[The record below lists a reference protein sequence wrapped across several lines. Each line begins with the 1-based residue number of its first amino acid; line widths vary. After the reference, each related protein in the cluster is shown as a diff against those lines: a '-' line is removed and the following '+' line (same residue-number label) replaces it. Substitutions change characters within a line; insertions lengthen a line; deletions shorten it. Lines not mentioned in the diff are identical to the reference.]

1 MLYLAELQK
10 QKSGFMG
17 AAKAELK
24 LLACQRVD
32 SSWNPVPREELIPA
46 SVEETNN
53 LNDGALVL
61 VDLNPQRQ
69 VQRIQEAG
77 RPLVSIL
84 QNLSRQVEK
93 FKSQEEEIAQWKQ
106 SLTYQSQQLSSR
118 QMEIEARLEQLQQ
131 MEENFEQLENQQQE
145 ISQAQAE
152 IERVRSEVERNR
164 QELEEA
170 WKQLLGEQRLL
181 EEKKVTGW
189 DSDRTGQIQELVTQ
203 LERCV
208 TPGSTARSELE
219 HSFEMVTAQ
228 QNILNHH
235 WQELDGQRQSV
246 SVQQEEVDR
255 VAQLLQ
261 NHLWEWQ
268 QTQNSLDQAKSELQA
283 QTSTLMSKQEQA
295 QMLGQQLL
303 QAQDLYQ
310 QIKQQV
316 DKSAAKVDSQID
328 LSALEGMS
336 LEQLQQIVQTYSSIL
351 QKAEQFVGE
360 QEEELRF
367 VQLTISSLQTKLSS
381 AAEHERQYL
390 EMELAEEQD
399 RYQMLN
405 ETLVG
410 QRQNLQEREEVL
422 NQHRAV
428 LLRRQ
433 GNIASYG
440 SESWKVDVEQIL
452 VQLLEHKQQRSQELQ
467 ELEQQIS
474 LQNYNI
480 QQGLLTIAHQS
491 QEQETQR
498 QELQSLE
505 QNLLSL
511 QIAAAESS
519 GRLKLYEEM
528 LQPVQDN
535 LDGLRQRLEAL
546 ASSLAQAEEISNE
559 QFQTIAKIKQNLES
573 GRD

>member
-422 NQHRAV
+422 NQH
-428 LLRRQ
+428 
-433 GNIASYG
+433 
-440 SESWKVDVEQIL
+440 
-452 VQLLEHKQQRSQELQ
+452 
-467 ELEQQIS
+467 
-474 LQNYNI
+474 
-480 QQGLLTIAHQS
+480 
-491 QEQETQR
+491 
-498 QELQSLE
+498 
-505 QNLLSL
+505 
-511 QIAAAESS
+511 
-519 GRLKLYEEM
+519 
-528 LQPVQDN
+528 
-535 LDGLRQRLEAL
+535 
-546 ASSLAQAEEISNE
+546 
-559 QFQTIAKIKQNLES
+559 
-573 GRD
+573 

>member
-1 MLYLAELQK
+1 VLYLAELQK